1 MEKHYD
7 CLGLQEKIWQPLGM
21 EFDAYWAVDNT
32 DFALERAASG
42 IYAAPEEMAKLGRLY
57 LNRGKMGNQ
66 QQIIV
71 HTPREEPYGTAIR
84 AGNEGYQNQG

>member
-1 MEKHYD
+1 
-7 CLGLQEKIWQPLGM
+7 M

-57 LNRGKMGNQ
+57 LNRGKWATNNKLLFILPEKNLMVLRFGPGMKD
-66 QQIIV
+66 
-71 HTPREEPYGTAIR
+71 TRIR
-84 AGNEGYQNQG
+84 DNVAAFAKTLK